1 MPSGSSST
9 LRALVIGE
17 NSTSLS
23 HAVLL
28 AHHGVETTLL
38 EDDESGVVR
47 SRDFLKR
54 LYDGQPDWQA
64 DIIKPTPLSFERL
77 SGHFDVLIDAG
88 DAALK
93 ERVQKLSTISEHLNP
108 DTLIGFQTSTPDP
121 LVSKAQDV
129 EFPTLYQFQILGQP
143 HLATLVEWATFENT
157 DNDTFTQFWRMLGKQ
172 TIITK
177 PNGQFVASRLS
188 SKLYETLDDL
198 LLEGALPY
206 EVDEALTKFGFQIGP
221 YEAQDLTGLDG
232 PFFERKRT
240 NKVSV
245 ISDRLVQEGRLGKK
259 VGVGWYRYPGGG
271 GAVIDPLLEDLIV
284 EEARFAKVERRA
296 LTNQEIVSNV
306 VAALVD
312 EATLILEKGIVQ
324 TASDLDTLSMQA
336 LHFPHGGI
344 CAYAGKHSS

>member
-9 LRALVIGE
+9 KRALVIGE
-17 NSTSLS
+17 NSASLS

-28 AHHGVETTLL
+28 AHHGFETVLM

-47 SRDFLKR
+47 SHDFLMR

-64 DIIKPTPLSFERL
+64 DIAKPTPLAFENLNGR
-77 SGHFDVLIDAG
+77 FDVLIDAG
-88 DAALK
+88 DAAL
-93 ERVQKLSTISEHLNP
+93 EGRVHKLSTLSKHLDP
-108 DTLIGFQTSTPDP
+108 DALLAFQTSTPDP
-121 LVSKAQDV
+121 LISKGLSV
-129 EFPTLYQFQILGQP
+129 EFPTLHQFQILGQP
-143 HLATLVEWATFENT
+143 HLATLVEWAQFENT
-157 DNDTFTQFWRMLGKQ
+157 GLDTFTQFWQMLGKKI
-172 TIITK
+172 IITK
-177 PNGQFVASRLS
+177 PKGEFVASRLS

-232 PFFERKRT
+232 PFYERKRS
-240 NKVSV
+240 NKTSI

-284 EEARFAKVERRA
+284 EEARFAKIQRRIF
-296 LTNQEIVSNV
+296 TEQEIASLVVS
-306 VAALVD
+306 
-312 EATLILEKGIVQ
+312 TLTEQAKLLLEKGIVGS
-324 TASDLDTLSMQA
+324 ADDLDQLSTQA

-344 CAYAGKHSS
+344 CSYDNKHCF